1 MKNTE
6 LLKKVAE
13 LTEARLNL
21 TRELNA
27 PSGGGGNA
35 QKASGMALDETSDKH
50 ELMSFSKMQL
60 RELESLRNEIT
71 CLRRKD
77 APLLMSSTMPA
88 PPHGRLPQSATAASK
103 PNSSLPPIPVKRSN
117 VSR

>member
-1 MKNTE
+1 MLN
-6 LLKKVAE
+6 KVADLSE
-13 LTEARLNL
+13 SRLHL
-21 TRELNA
+21 TRELNV

-35 QKASGMALDETSDKH
+35 QKTSGMALDETSDKH

-77 APLLMSSTMPA
+77 APLLLSATMPA
-88 PPHGRLPQSATAASK
+88 PPHGRLPQSAMATSK
-103 PNSSLPPIPVKRSN
+103 PSSSLPPIPVKRSN
-117 VSR
+117 ASR